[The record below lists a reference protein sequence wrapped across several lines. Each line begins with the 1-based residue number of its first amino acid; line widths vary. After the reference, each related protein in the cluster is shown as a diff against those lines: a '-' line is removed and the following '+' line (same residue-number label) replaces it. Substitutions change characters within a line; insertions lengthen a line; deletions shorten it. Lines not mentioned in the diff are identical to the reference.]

1 MKKTDIGLEI
11 INARWQGA
19 DDSEREKILAE
30 LRLQGLSIGETL
42 YVLATAEVLTLGE
55 AKTYVSRSPAWRIE
69 VENSRE
75 LQEIAWQVLE
85 GFEVSQLR
93 SSRLR

>member
-11 INARWQGA
+11 INARWREA

-30 LRLQGLSIGETL
+30 LKRKGLSIGETL
-42 YVLATAEVLTLGE
+42 YALATTEVLTLGE
-55 AKTYVSRSPAWRIE
+55 AKTYVARSPAWRVE
-69 VENSRE
+69 VKNARP

-85 GFEVSQLR
+85 DYEASQ
-93 SSRLR
+93 SR